1 MKTYIQETYRQL
13 LWLFSHV
20 ISVGALDVLRVTLP
34 NKKNQFGRNLQR
46 EKYLQFEMVENS
58 EGKWKGGG
66 VMGAGISNGI

>member
-1 MKTYIQETYRQL
+1 M
-13 LWLFSHV
+13 
-20 ISVGALDVLRVTLP
+20 LDVLLVTLP

-58 EGKWKGGG
+58 EGKWKGG